1 MKVLEFVKARRKI
14 PLAEEKQLLD
24 CLKLVLDNEWT
35 VGTEEMLK
43 LFDMLQLRQKAEV
56 AEEFTEFLEFITL
69 LAMQLKCDTDQIEN
83 YFH

>member
-1 MKVLEFVKARRKI
+1 MRALEFIRERKKI

-43 LFDMLQLRQKAEV
+43 LFDMLQLKQKVQV
-56 AEEFTEFLEFITL
+56 AEEFSEFLEFVTL
-69 LAMQLKCDTDQIEN
+69 LSMQLKCDTDQIES